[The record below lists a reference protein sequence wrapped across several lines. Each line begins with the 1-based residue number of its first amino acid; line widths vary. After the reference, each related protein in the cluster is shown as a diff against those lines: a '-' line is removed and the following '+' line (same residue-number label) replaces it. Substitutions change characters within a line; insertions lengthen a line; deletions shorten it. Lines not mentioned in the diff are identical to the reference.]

1 MRFWNYIAPTLIIAA
16 DEIAFSSADAL
27 LAEVASAPSIELALD
42 CNGGDMRTAFQIF
55 DGLRGR
61 VSHATITG
69 RCVSAALIIALCAD
83 RISIFENG
91 RIVLHPPTISAYGR
105 KSQIDLAA
113 QVLGEVTERCVRTVS
128 ERRGIKR
135 KAVDLWYRD
144 GRDFVFNANEALNAG
159 LVDEI
164 IPAPPEALRQ
174 LPSLETFPIGPRD
187 DGKASLLLELLQAI
201 GTIKTADPTK
211 LRAALYTWQRSNIES
226 A

>member
-61 VSHATITG
+61 VSHTVITG
-69 RCVSAALIIALCAD
+69 QCVSAALIIALSAD
-83 RISIFENG
+83 RISIVENG

-113 QVLGEVTERCVRTVS
+113 QVLGEVAERCVRTVS

-135 KAVDLWYRD
+135 KAVDRWYRD

-164 IPAPPEALRQ
+164 VPAPPKALRDFAGDA
-174 LPSLETFPIGPRD
+174 FPAGPND
-187 DGKASLLLELLQAI
+187 DGKASLLIELLEAI
-201 GTIKTADPTK
+201 GPIKTADPET
-211 LRAALYTWQRSNIES
+211 LRRALYAWQRFNIES